1 MLISCNLLFRQKVA
15 AGLVCAAIFFGVA
28 VALAVYS
35 GEWMEFRDLIE
46 VLASLVNVD
55 AALVLV
61 IDFFNLNSLI
71 PSVGATAVSS

>member
-35 GEWMEFRDLIE
+35 GEWMELRDLIE
-46 VLASLVNVD
+46 VLASIVNVD
-55 AALVLV
+55 AALI